1 MKIGS
6 TGFIGVLVP
15 SQRASSVTSPS
26 QQRQLQIDGNN
37 SGSGG
42 PPSGACLPNDQ
53 SAGVPD
59 TIAPVGSGTL
69 VLGDL
74 CGTPADQVGITAG
87 DVITAVNGR
96 PVSSPDTLTQ
106 VLSDFRPGSTVS
118 VTWVDTGGQS
128 HTHSLSLIQAPPL

>member
-1 MKIGS
+1 M
-6 TGFIGVLVP
+6 LVP

-26 QQRQLQIDGNN
+26 QQRKLQIDGNN

-42 PPSGACLPNDQ
+42 PPSQACLPNDQ
-53 SAGVPD
+53 SAGVPN
-59 TIAPVGSGTL
+59 TIAPVSSGTL

-96 PVSSPDTLTQ
+96 AVSSPDTLTQ

-118 VTWVDTGGQS
+118 VTWVDTGGQR
-128 HTHSLSLIQAPPL
+128 HTRSLSLIQAPPL